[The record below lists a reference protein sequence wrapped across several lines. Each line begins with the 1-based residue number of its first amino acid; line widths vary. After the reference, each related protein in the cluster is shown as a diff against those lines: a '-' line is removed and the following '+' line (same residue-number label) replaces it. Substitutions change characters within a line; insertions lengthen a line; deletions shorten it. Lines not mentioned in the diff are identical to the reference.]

1 MARHCPALCAV
12 ALSAILGSVSGAAGA
27 LPGATLHGAAG
38 LRNYSRVSIG
48 DRLERD
54 FGVYAALPV
63 SAKEA
68 TAQGWYPMQTK
79 CSPGLG
85 VPYAQA
91 DSSNAT
97 AAKEPLVLYF
107 TPAGQVTGAGVVI
120 VGDGKPELIDK
131 GYLLRHGTNSEG
143 YDLRYISVSF
153 RDPAGCCSATPQTE
167 LLGDR
172 LVVNQG
178 PGGIAKELPVT
189 RDDARAAG
197 WVPGSCFSGMGRHW
211 FKDLTGPDLTWYAKN
226 LLPVVVMYDEESASP
241 TNTINAFFFAS
252 SDRQQNLLPRYNANQ
267 WEPIPLPTA
276 AMCLNM
282 CNSSCTFHDTGGYG
296 TAFSTLHLYMNDRA
310 KVTCNGG
317 CSTSFP
323 CPTDQCG
330 CCDGPKPLPI
340 V

>member
-1 MARHCPALCAV
+1 MARRSPNLCAV
-12 ALSAILGSVSGAAGA
+12 ALSAVLGSVTVA
-27 LPGATLHGAAG
+27 AAG
-38 LRNYSRVSIG
+38 LQNYSRVSIG
-48 DRLERD
+48 DRLDRD
-54 FGVYAALPV
+54 FGVYAAMPV

-68 TAQGWYPMQTK
+68 TAQGWYPIETK
-79 CSPGLG
+79 CTPGLG
-85 VPYAQA
+85 LPYAQA
-91 DSSNAT
+91 KSNNAT
-97 AAKEPLVLYF
+97 AASEPLVLYF

-120 VGDGKPELIDK
+120 VGDGKPELIAK
-131 GYLLRHGTNSEG
+131 GYLLHHGINDQG
-143 YDLRYISVSF
+143 YDLLYISVSF
-153 RDPAGCCSATPQTE
+153 RDPVACCSATQQTG

-226 LLPVVVMYDEESASP
+226 LLPVVVMFDEESANP

-252 SDRQQNLLPRYNANQ
+252 SDRQQNLFPSYNANQ
-267 WEPIPLPTA
+267 WEPVPLPTV
-276 AMCLNM
+276 AMCVNL
-282 CNSSCTFHDTGGYG
+282 CNSSCTFKDTGGRG

-310 KVTCNGG
+310 RVTCNGG
-317 CSTSFP
+317 CTTLSP

-330 CCDGPKPLPI
+330 CCDGPKALSI